1 MTGKGNPSLGRRGVQ
16 RIMQEYEVR
25 EHQFPS
31 SNGSDIVYA
40 KIYAPKDQRPR
51 GVVQI
56 AHGMAEHIG
65 RYDDFMR
72 FLASNGFA
80 ACGNDHIGHGRS
92 APEGGLGYLAARNGF
107 DSLVTDL
114 HLFAIYISGKYPGV
128 PYFLLGH
135 SMGSFAARLY
145 LTRYGQE
152 LTGAVISGA
161 GAGQPLAPVAAAVKK
176 LSGSRGSKKPSK
188 LLDRLAFGGFN
199 GAVRKPQTP
208 FDWLSRDSR
217 TVESYMADP
226 YCGFVFSASAF
237 GDLSTGVYRA
247 NIKAAFEGAPKDLP
261 VLMISGDRDPV
272 GDYGRGVKKVYDH
285 FCQAGMERVELKLY
299 PGGRHEMLNEINKE
313 QVYDDVLQFLQRC
326 LEAGEGERE

>member
-1 MTGKGNPSLGRRGVQ
+1 MVEQ
-16 RIMQEYEVR
+16 Q
-25 EHQFPS
+25 
-31 SNGSDIVYA
+31 
-40 KIYAPKDQRPR
+40 
-51 GVVQI
+51 
-56 AHGMAEHIG
+56 
-65 RYDDFMR
+65 
-72 FLASNGFA
+72 
-80 ACGNDHIGHGRS
+80 
-92 APEGGLGYLAARNGF
+92 GGLSPGDGIGGLLYPKV
-107 DSLVTDL
+107 LV
-114 HLFAIYISGKYPGV
+114 
-128 PYFLLGH
+128 
-135 SMGSFAARLY
+135 
-145 LTRYGQE
+145 Q
-152 LTGAVISGA
+152 
-161 GAGQPLAPVAAAVKK
+161 
-176 LSGSRGSKKPSK
+176 SK
-188 LLDRLAFGGFN
+188 LRGGFN

-217 TVESYMADP
+217 TVESYMVDP

-247 NIKAAFEGAPKDLP
+247 NKKAAFEGAPKDLP

>member
-1 MTGKGNPSLGRRGVQ
+1 M
-16 RIMQEYEVR
+16 
-25 EHQFPS
+25 
-31 SNGSDIVYA
+31 
-40 KIYAPKDQRPR
+40 
-51 GVVQI
+51 
-56 AHGMAEHIG
+56 
-65 RYDDFMR
+65 
-72 FLASNGFA
+72 
-80 ACGNDHIGHGRS
+80 
-92 APEGGLGYLAARNGF
+92 
-107 DSLVTDL
+107 TDL

-247 NIKAAFEGAPKDLP
+247 NKKAAFEGAPKDLP

>member
-188 LLDRLAFGGFN
+188 L
-199 GAVRKPQTP
+199 
-208 FDWLSRDSR
+208 
-217 TVESYMADP
+217 
-226 YCGFVFSASAF
+226 
-237 GDLSTGVYRA
+237 
-247 NIKAAFEGAPKDLP
+247 
-261 VLMISGDRDPV
+261 
-272 GDYGRGVKKVYDH
+272 
-285 FCQAGMERVELKLY
+285 
-299 PGGRHEMLNEINKE
+299 
-313 QVYDDVLQFLQRC
+313 
-326 LEAGEGERE
+326 